1 MIMDNQMSS
10 ALCAALKDAQSLAQ
24 KNQQETVEIEHVL
37 LSLLAVDGNVSRL
50 LRDSGVV
57 TTYLVRRLERE
68 VESLPKSYKSNP
80 PVPGA
85 KLDQA
90 LQFAFEN
97 AQSNARTY
105 AETYDFIAGVTRVPS
120 GSAAVMLRSMNL
132 TALSIQGTMMR
143 IGAQPEPVNTGF
155 SPFAQGYGAGQT
167 AFGSPAVNFNTNS
180 AFNAP
185 NVNINPQGTLSGFNA
200 AIPNNNF
207 NPQGTLTGFN
217 APNQTNGFSAPA
229 QNNSFNAPA
238 QNNSYNAPNN
248 YSYNGTI
255 QSMPAFGNGAA
266 AAQAPAPILSNP
278 APQMWRPLSGNL
290 TNVQKLTSD
299 WTLAAT
305 QGRLKPC
312 LERDAEIRRL
322 IQILMRR
329 TKNNPVIVGE
339 PGIGKNTLVMG
350 LAQRIVRGEVPD
362 RFKNVSLLKL
372 DSTTVFGGDDFRS
385 GYEECFK
392 ILMNEITKAQGRVI
406 LYIPRLFAYGRR
418 SSDLVAVLSKYL
430 SRGDLL
436 VITASSDKDQKKAFE
451 DQPLCAPLF
460 HPFTLEEPTVENA
473 TQMLLGIKQLFEVH
487 HGVPI
492 TDEAV
497 VAAVTQSKRY
507 ITTRHLPD
515 KAVDLIDESA
525 GRVRMELDALPAAG
539 DVIREKIGDL
549 RTEISMLSRSPSEK
563 NNARRAEL
571 EAEIVKKSA
580 EFEDFKR
587 QWQEEKQAIAE
598 ITAIKSAIEHANA
611 EIEQYR
617 QRGDIM
623 GEQNIRYGKLLDLNT
638 NLKSLESKLAS
649 RPRIVKNTVG
659 PNEIAET
666 IATWTGI
673 PVAKMLED
681 EVKKLLS
688 IEENLGKRVI
698 GQDEAVKAVASA
710 VRRSRTG
717 LQDPNRPIGSFI
729 FLGPSG
735 VGKTELAKALA
746 EFLFDDE
753 AAIVRLDMSEYME
766 KHAAAKLIG
775 APPGYVGHEDGGVLT
790 NAVMEKPYSV
800 VLFDEVE
807 KAHPDTFNVLLQLLD
822 DGRLTDSKG
831 QVVDFKNTIIVM
843 TSNLGA
849 KFILEYIRT
858 DPEMMKT
865 KVKEA
870 LENHFRPEFLGRIDG
885 KIIFNSLTKENIRK
899 IFGLQM
905 KRIHKLLDNRGLTLE
920 IDKPAEDFLVEQG
933 YQPEFGARPIKKA
946 IIDYIQEPLST
957 LLLAENYPEGAA
969 ITATYKEGDD
979 KLTFGKRLP
988 A

>member
-1 MIMDNQMSS
+1 MILDNQMSS
-10 ALCAALKDAQSLAQ
+10 ALCAALKDAQDLAQ
-24 KNQQETVEIEHVL
+24 KNKQENVEIEHVL

-50 LRDSGVV
+50 FRDTGMDIN
-57 TTYLVRRLERE
+57 YLIRRLERE
-68 VESLPKSYKSNP
+68 VEGFPKSYKTNP
-80 PVPGA
+80 AVAGS

-90 LQFAFEN
+90 LQYAFEN

-120 GSAAVMLRSMNL
+120 GSASVMLRSMNM
-132 TALSIQGTMMR
+132 TALSIQGAMLR
-143 IGAQPEPVNTGF
+143 IGAQPEPANTGF
-155 SPFAQGYGAGQT
+155 SPFSQGYGNSGT
-167 AFGSPAVNFNTNS
+167 AFGSPAMN
-180 AFNAP
+180 FNAP
-185 NVNINPQGTLSGFNA
+185 NA
-200 AIPNNNF
+200 NF
-207 NPQGTLTGFN
+207 NTPNAGFN
-217 APNQTNGFSAPA
+217 APAAPNAYNALSSAPNAYNANNYNYNQPA
-229 QNNSFNAPA
+229 QNQPV
-238 QNNSYNAPNN
+238 Y
-248 YSYNGTI
+248 G
-255 QSMPAFGNGAA
+255 GGAA
-266 AAQAPAPILSNP
+266 AAAPAAAQSNQQM
-278 APQMWRPLSGNL
+278 PQMWRPLSGNL
-290 TNVQKLTSD
+290 PNVQKLTTD
-299 WTLAAT
+299 WTLLAT

-312 LERDAEIRRL
+312 LERDLEIRRM

-392 ILMNEITKAQGRVI
+392 ILMNEITNAKGRVI

-436 VITASSDKDQKKAFE
+436 VITAASDKDQKKAFE

-473 TQMLLGIKQLFEVH
+473 TQMLLGIKQIFEVH

-492 TDEAV
+492 TDEAIA
-497 VAAVTQSKRY
+497 AAVSQSKRY

-515 KAVDLIDESA
+515 KAVDLIDEAA
-525 GRVRMELDALPAAG
+525 GKVRMELDSMPAGG
-539 DVIREKIGDL
+539 DIIRDRMNDL
-549 RTEISMLSRSPSEK
+549 RTEISMLARTPSEK

-571 EAEIVKKSA
+571 EAELVQKSS
-580 EFEDFKR
+580 ELENFKR

-598 ITAIKSAIEHANA
+598 ITAIKSAIERANV
-611 EIEQYR
+611 EMEQYR
-617 QRGDIM
+617 QRGDIL

-638 NLKSLESKLAS
+638 NLKSLEAKLDG
-649 RPRIVKNTVG
+649 RPRIVKNSVG

-681 EVKKLLS
+681 EVKKLLA

-698 GQDEAVKAVASA
+698 GQDQAVKAIASA

-753 AAIVRLDMSEYME
+753 GAIVRLDMSEYME

-865 KVKEA
+865 KVMEA

-885 KIIFNSLTKENIRK
+885 KIIFNSLTKDNIRR

-946 IIDYIQEPLST
+946 IIDYIQEPLSM
-957 LLLAENYPEGAA
+957 LLLAENYPEGAT

-979 KLTFGKRLP
+979 ALTFGKRLP
-988 A
+988 